1 MNDITV
7 RFLDTYEYLK
17 KQNIVYT
24 PKGFANEINVSTSL
38 ITEICKKRTNAGIT
52 PIQNLLNR
60 FNEIDGNWLLTGK
73 GSMLKSEA
81 IPVAIVKKEDL
92 GKIVILERDNERLKE
107 TNDLLR
113 FKVSTLE
120 KELTEFRYNS
130 QKEPVLYK
138 SVAESAPE
146 LIKKESK

>member
-1 MNDITV
+1 MNDITI

-24 PKGFANEINVSTSL
+24 PKGFANELSVSTSL

-60 FNEIDGNWLLTGK
+60 FDEIDGNWLLTGK
-73 GSMLKSEA
+73 GSMLKSDATPREA
-81 IPVAIVKKEDL
+81 IASEEKE
-92 GKIVILERDNERLKE
+92 KIAILERDNERLKE
-107 TNDLLR
+107 MNELIR

-120 KELTEFRYNS
+120 KDLSEFRYNA
-130 QKEPVLYK
+130 QKEPVLYRT
-138 SVAESAPE
+138 VAESAPE
-146 LIKKESK
+146 LSKKQSK

>member
-24 PKGFANEINVSTSL
+24 PKGFAVEINVSTSL

-60 FNEIDGNWLLTGK
+60 FDEIDGNWLLTGK
-73 GSMLKSEA
+73 GSMLKSD
-81 IPVAIVKKEDL
+81 ITPLAIVKDDDI
-92 GKIVILERDNERLKE
+92 GKLVRDNEQLNE
-107 TNDLLR
+107 TNELLR
-113 FKVSTLE
+113 FKISTLE
-120 KELTEFRYNS
+120 KQLAEFRNNS
-130 QKEPVLYK
+130 QKEPVLYRT
-138 SVAESAPE
+138 VAEPTPK
-146 LIKKESK
+146 LIKKEPK